1 MNPADALLALGIV
14 IALAA
19 FFGAWATFFRLPLII
34 AYILTGLILG
44 PFLFKSSADTSFALM
59 RDLGLSFLL
68 FLVGLEIKT
77 SEFKEF
83 SGKALIA
90 GFLQI
95 FGTAF
100 VGYFLAILLGFS
112 ALASFYI
119 AVALAFSSTVIVVK
133 ILSEKRDLDSLY
145 GKLTVAILLLQDLAA
160 IILLILLPA
169 LGSKGD
175 FNVSSFFITIA
186 VGSILVSLIYLL
198 SRKVLPYLFER
209 VAVNLELL
217 FLTSIAWVLLIA
229 AISAKLNFSLEIGA
243 FLAGLG
249 LASLKQEHQIAARV
263 RPLRDFFIVI
273 FFIILGSQI
282 VVTFQFKIL
291 FEALLLSAFVLMIKP
306 LIVLVSLARLGFKR
320 RTAFL
325 SGVSLAQIS
334 EFSLII
340 LFLAYKQH
348 VVSSETVSVLTLT
361 ALITFGVSSYLLV
374 YATKIY
380 RSVEKYLRF
389 VEVKEVFAEKNVKTE
404 LEDHV
409 VLIGCDRLGW
419 EVLKQLKKQGKKV
432 LVVDFNPTIINSLKE
447 AQVDFLFGDVT
458 DPEIWEEANIEKAV
472 LIISTIFDPD
482 DTEELL
488 HNLKDS
494 GSKPIV
500 FVTAAEREWAVKF
513 YRHGADYVIVPRV
526 LSGHQVAH
534 LLTAQKLSAIREGE
548 MKKDHLEEL
557 HASLEKINL

>member
-119 AVALAFSSTVIVVK
+119 AAALAFSSTVIVVK